1 MARRAFRGGEVAEL
15 PTPETAAFAQWLRTL
30 VDGRPR
36 RELQDACRVGDVV
49 WEQYLSGRLLPGP
62 GEGDELVRVLVD
74 RCVTDPRQR
83 ERAYG
88 EGTAWLRRAWEAE
101 HGRPPVT
108 MPEPPPYPPL
118 PAAPPGPPSLP
129 PQPGPR
135 RRQRCL
141 LSIGYIAAPLG
152 YCLYVIETH
161 DGQWGRLPALG
172 VLWWALTLGGL
183 AAGVRL
189 VSSTPPATGA
199 RRRAVACTVWC
210 GAWLL
215 YCYLFYR
222 DQVSWLPGFGP

>member
-1 MARRAFRGGEVAEL
+1 MAEL

-36 RELQDACRVGDVV
+36 RELQDACRVDDAV
-49 WEQYLSGRLLPGP
+49 WEQYLGGRLLPGP

-118 PAAPPGPPSLP
+118 PAAPPRPPSLP

-161 DGQWGRLPALG
+161 DGQWGHLPALG